1 MPCQRSSLTT
11 QSPKLTLVDDSL
23 ERLPANNFAVL
34 DEEVNIRVDSN
45 LNVDATKVNRA
56 IDKLKPSHDRNC
68 GVIEQVGTLRVW
80 SKVSEP
86 VQREVKRWDVTGD
99 FRDLVGAELV
109 DGQMGVCGREV
120 SDVFRIERVVD
131 LAVDESL
138 A

>member
-1 MPCQRSSLTT
+1 MPCQRSSVTT

-45 LNVDATKVNRA
+45 LNIDATKVNRA
-56 IDKLKPSHDRNC
+56 IDELKPSHDRNC
-68 GVIEQVGTLRVW
+68 GVIEQVGALRVW

-99 FRDLVGAELV
+99 FRDLVGAELA

-120 SDVFRIERVVD
+120 SDGFRIERVVD